1 MRIDADVMAWLK
13 ALGKGY
19 LTRLNEII

>member
-1 MRIDADVMAWLK
+1 MDADVMAWLK
-13 ALGKGY
+13 ALAKGY